1 MLIAS
6 YNKEQLGDVLLT
18 VVAPDAAA
26 QSCEKKGNIVRIFDV
41 ESGQTTGYNF
51 FNASKIISGLETKKG
66 QVFLDNGQVDA
77 LNEALKRM
85 VFHQNLLLMKSQ
97 SLLSDMSKN
106 QRNILIPTIFT

>member
-77 LNEALKRM
+77 LNEALKEKGYI
-85 VFHQNLLLMKSQ
+85 V
-97 SLLSDMSKN
+97 
-106 QRNILIPTIFT
+106 

>member
-51 FNASKIISGLETKKG
+51 SMLLRSLAVLKLKK
-66 QVFLDNGQVDA
+66 VKFFWI
-77 LNEALKRM
+77 M
-85 VFHQNLLLMKSQ
+85 VKLMH
-97 SLLSDMSKN
+97 
-106 QRNILIPTIFT
+106 